1 MKLNKVFKITFLAVG
16 FMLLSFGYSFASF
29 SASSLTQY
37 VLTDTTSQL
46 SLHWDWT
53 QGAGSAT
60 TTYLS
65 ANWQA
70 NLTIIPM
77 SNGYLDVAVWG
88 FQHLIGPH
96 PEDIDP
102 ATFFSTGDIAIG
114 ADGTITQSGV
124 WDHPTTSGQMHHDLW
139 TFTFDR
145 TTGDADLTV
154 THTPI
159 PATLLLFSSG
169 LLGLFG
175 IGRKR
180 LFVNE

>member
-1 MKLNKVFKITFLAVG
+1 MKLKKVLKVTFLAVG
-16 FMLLSFGYSFASF
+16 FMLLSFGYSFALVSP
-29 SASSLTQY
+29 SSLTQY

-53 QGAGSAT
+53 QGVGSAS

-65 ANWQA
+65 DNWQA
-70 NLTIIPM
+70 NLSIIPL
-77 SNGYLDVAVWG
+77 STGQLDVTIWG
-88 FQHLIGPH
+88 FQHLTGPH
-96 PEDIDP
+96 PEDIP

-114 ADGTITQSGV
+114 LDGTITQSGV
-124 WDHPTTSGQMHHDLW
+124 WDHPTTTGQMHHDLW

-145 TTGDADLTV
+145 ATGNADLIV